1 MIEEIPFNTCQ
12 GSDAAQQSAE
22 WIGGLH
28 NTAHM
33 KCVNLA
39 GAYRESFLHKIA
51 RAGVLWECGSSVTSV
66 GYKPQL

>member
-39 GAYRESFLHKIA
+39 GAYREIPAQELVSCENV
-51 RAGVLWECGSSVTSV
+51 GVL
-66 GYKPQL
+66 